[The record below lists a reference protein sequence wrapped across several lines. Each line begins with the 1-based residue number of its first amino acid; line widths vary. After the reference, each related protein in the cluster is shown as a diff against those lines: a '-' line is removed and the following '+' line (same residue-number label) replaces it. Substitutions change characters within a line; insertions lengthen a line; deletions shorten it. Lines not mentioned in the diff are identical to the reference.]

1 MKSLPGTALI
11 AVILLVNLCATAASA
26 QTTGNVTPPHKV
38 FLDTDIGDDIDDVF
52 ALGLL
57 LSSPD
62 IQIVGISSA
71 WGDTAVR
78 SRMIDRLLCE
88 TGREEIPVATGI
100 SKTGPGAGAFSQ
112 RPWASKGIDHQHA
125 DAVAL
130 LLDQIKQNP
139 GELTLVAIG
148 PLTNIGAAI
157 DRDPTTFRELKGVV
171 LMGGSVYRGYD
182 EDHGFITAAPPN
194 AEYNIAMDPAAAQK
208 LFHSGVHIYMM
219 PLDSTQISF
228 DETKRNLLA
237 SLSTP
242 LTDAIQVLTAE
253 WTRTTHSHTPTMFD
267 AIAAAYA
274 IDPNT
279 CPTTPINIDVDAEGF
294 TRVVRAAPNAEACL
308 EPHPEEFFKLMIPRL
323 LSQNLTGTHACVEPA
338 KHAVTQ

>member
-1 MKSLPGTALI
+1 MKSLSCITLA
-11 AVILLVNLCATAASA
+11 AATLLVSLCPPAARSQA
-26 QTTGNVTPPHKV
+26 SPSVAPARRV

-71 WGDTAVR
+71 WGDTALR
-78 SRMIDRLLCE
+78 SRMLDRILCE
-88 TGREEIPVATGI
+88 TGREDIPVATGI
-100 SKTGPGAGAFSQ
+100 SRTRPGAGAFSQ
-112 RPWASKGIDHQHA
+112 KPWASKGLDHPHG
-125 DAVAL
+125 DAVTL
-130 LLDQIKQNP
+130 LLDQIKLNP

-157 DRDPTTFRELKGVV
+157 DRDPATFRQLKAVV
-171 LMGGSVYRGYD
+171 LMGGSVNRGYD
-182 EDHGFITAAPPN
+182 DDHGFTRAAPPS

-208 LFHSGVHIYMM
+208 LFRSGVRIYMM

-237 SLSTP
+237 SISTP

-253 WTRTTHSHTPTMFD
+253 WTRTTHQHTPTMFD
-267 AIAAAYA
+267 AVAAGFA
-274 IDPNT
+274 IDPKT
-279 CPTTPINIDVDAEGF
+279 CPTMPVSIDVDAAGF
-294 TRVVRAAPNAEACL
+294 TRIQPAAPNAEACL
-308 EPHPEEFFKLMIPRL
+308 EPHPEEFFNLMIPRL
-323 LSQNLTGTHACVEPA
+323 LSQKLVGTHTCIEL
-338 KHAVTQ
+338 K